1 MNKNAARSYIFWI
14 IGTEAVGALAGWL
27 TRTGIEVYNASV
39 AEPPFS
45 PPAIA
50 FPIVW
55 FVLYLLMGI
64 GAARIDLAPPSAA
77 RTRSLFLYIVQL
89 VFNFLWP
96 IVFFNLQWFGF
107 AFLWLIALWVL
118 IFAMIRAF
126 HEVDPLAAALQI
138 PYLVWVTFAAY
149 LNLGVWLLNR

>member
-1 MNKNAARSYIFWI
+1 MNKNVTRSYIFWI
-14 IGTEAVGALAGWL
+14 LGTEAVGALAGWL
-27 TRTGIEVYNASV
+27 TRAGTEVYNTSV

-45 PPAIA
+45 PPAIL
-50 FPIVW
+50 FPIIW
-55 FVLYLLMGI
+55 AVLYLLMGI

-107 AFLWLIALWVL
+107 AFLWLITLWVL
-118 IFAMIRAF
+118 IYAMIRSF
-126 HEVDPLAAALQI
+126 YEVDPLAAALQI
-138 PYLVWVTFAAY
+138 PYLIWVTFAAY

>member
-14 IGTEAVGALAGWL
+14 IGTEAIGTLAGWL
-27 TRTGIEVYNASV
+27 TRVGTEVYNTSV

-45 PPAIA
+45 PPAIV

-107 AFLWLIALWVL
+107 AFFWLIALWLL
-118 IFAMIRAF
+118 IFSMVRAF

-138 PYLVWVTFAAY
+138 PYLIWVTFAAY